1 MKRQISVS
9 IFALLLLLQLGADT
23 PAPAL
28 RYLTPQSLDVMAL
41 LPDPVQAGSDEQKRE
56 LGLLYD
62 AQQTR
67 TDADVERA
75 KSEEKLTVFAFS
87 DVLGPWFTAEHCP
100 QTAALFANLDTESKY
115 FTNLGK
121 DHWKRP
127 RPPYADERL
136 KPVVK
141 LDGEPSYPSG
151 HS

>member
-1 MKRQISVS
+1 MNNRKHVVPFVVI
-9 IFALLLLLQLGADT
+9 LLLLQLGADT
-23 PAPAL
+23 PAL
-28 RYLTPQSLDVMAL
+28 RYLTPQSLDVVAL
-41 LPDPVQAGSDEQKRE
+41 LPDPVNAGSNEQKRE

-67 TDADVERA
+67 TDADIERA
-75 KSEEKLTVFAFS
+75 KSEEKLTVFAFA

-100 QTAALFANLDTESKY
+100 QTAALFANLDAESKY

-141 LDGEPSYPSG
+141 LDGQPSYP
-151 HS
+151 